1 MKEDTHN
8 VEYYDC
14 CGNYMGPPPPLPKN
28 MEIMARVL
36 DEYMEK
42 DVDEEPTAVWDRHR
56 IIVEALP
63 EYKGDTSQE
72 ICPRRPLVD
81 EEIYSSES
89 GSYEDVW
96 ESESTFPEVSEEIM
110 SSEEESFFSDDM
122 DIEMSEDSDSP
133 SYYSSIPDD
142 PPENK
147 LPVHAEVLNLY
158 DLNTAV
164 VVPKDQKWT
173 DLTDAGYKLAAAG
186 KYMGGKRE
194 LGGPLS
200 MYFSSGASA
209 MKEKLKGSD
218 ADFHEAVKDVL
229 SGMLVDN
236 LVQSQAANMVM
247 MSLEI
252 PFSSE
257 YMKLLKTRHQLENQV
272 LKIIESKQMLTTI
285 PIRIKNAAQ
294 VNVGHVQQVVNRGD
308 DRQGE

>member
-1 MKEDTHN
+1 
-8 VEYYDC
+8 
-14 CGNYMGPPPPLPKN
+14 
-28 MEIMARVL
+28 
-36 DEYMEK
+36 
-42 DVDEEPTAVWDRHR
+42 
-56 IIVEALP
+56 
-63 EYKGDTSQE
+63 
-72 ICPRRPLVD
+72 
-81 EEIYSSES
+81 
-89 GSYEDVW
+89 
-96 ESESTFPEVSEEIM
+96 
-110 SSEEESFFSDDM
+110 
-122 DIEMSEDSDSP
+122 MSEDSDSP

-194 LGGPLS
+194 LAGPLS
-200 MYFSSGASA
+200 MYFSSGAAA

-229 SGMLVDN
+229 SGMMVDN

-247 MSLEI
+247 MSLET

-272 LKIIESKQMLTTI
+272 LKIIETKQMLTTI

-294 VNVGHVQQVVNRGD
+294 VNVGHVQQVVNND
-308 DRQGE
+308 DGRKGGAGLYGHDVH